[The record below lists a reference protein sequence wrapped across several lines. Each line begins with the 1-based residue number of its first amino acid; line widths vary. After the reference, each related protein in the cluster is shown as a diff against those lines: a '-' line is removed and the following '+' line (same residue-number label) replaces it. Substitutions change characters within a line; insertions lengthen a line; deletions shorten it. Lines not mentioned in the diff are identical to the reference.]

1 MTQLHS
7 NGDSRI
13 DPELLVGMF
22 DGLSTDDTSSGVDT
36 TPAGIPDAVKLGRTV
51 GRIVGRSFGGAMGAE
66 IGAILAPLFAGID
79 DIEAVYSGTGDTRE
93 TKHPYDRKR
102 RSGENDPAGDRDS
115 ESDAGARTGD
125 DTPADGR
132 EMTREDES
140 NEAPTKRGDGSRLVD
155 DEFRKD
161 DDPAADED
169 DDRDAW
175 GRREVGIDWP
185 LPPESR
191 LPMDC

>member
-7 NGDSRI
+7 NADPSI

-22 DGLSTDDTSSGVDT
+22 DGVPSYDVSSAFDT
-36 TPAGIPDAVKLGRTV
+36 TPAGSQDAVELGRTV

-79 DIEAVYSGTGDTRE
+79 DIEAVYSGTGDGRETERPSTRE
-93 TKHPYDRKR
+93 R
-102 RSGENDPAGDRDS
+102 RSRGNDPAADPDS
-115 ESDAGARTGD
+115 DSDADARAND

-132 EMTREDES
+132 EMTREDEPD
-140 NEAPTKRGDGSRLVD
+140 EAPKTRGDGSRLVD

-161 DDPAADED
+161 DDPPADED
-169 DDRDAW
+169 DERDAW